1 MTRPRA
7 SQKAQSGT
15 LYISGSTY
23 HRVPIFR
30 QHEAC
35 EIFLRA
41 LDAYRQKFHLRVF
54 AYVVMPDHYHLLLK
68 IPADRRLLDFL
79 RDFKSL
85 VGRHV
90 LDWVRQVDRD
100 ELLRRFAL
108 PRKGTR
114 SKDARHC
121 VLQYNTYVKA
131 LDNPRALRQ
140 KMAYIHMN
148 PVRERLA
155 ESPEAYP
162 YSSARAYAGK
172 GLSLVKV
179 DRLELPYD

>member
-1 MTRPRA
+1 MTRPRS
-7 SQKAQSGT
+7 SQKASSGT

-23 HRVPIFR
+23 RRVPIFR
-30 QHEAC
+30 QHKAC
-35 EIFLRA
+35 EIFLCA
-41 LDAYRQKFHLRVF
+41 LEAYRQRFELRVF
-54 AYVVMPDHYHLLLK
+54 AYAVMPDHYHLLLN
-68 IPADRRLLDFL
+68 IPPDRRLLDFL

-85 VGRHV
+85 VGRQI
-90 LDWVRQVDRD
+90 LDWIRQSERD

-108 PRKGTR
+108 PRKGAR
-114 SKDARHC
+114 NKDARYC
-121 VLQYNTYVKA
+121 VLQYNAYVKA
-131 LDNPRALRQ
+131 LDSPRALRQ
-140 KMAYIHMN
+140 KSAYIHMN

-162 YSSARAYAGK
+162 YSSARVYAGK